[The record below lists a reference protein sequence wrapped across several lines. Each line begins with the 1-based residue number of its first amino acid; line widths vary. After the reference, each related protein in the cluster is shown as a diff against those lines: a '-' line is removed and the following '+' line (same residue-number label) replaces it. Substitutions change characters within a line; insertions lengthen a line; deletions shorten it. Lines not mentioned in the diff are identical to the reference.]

1 MSTEK
6 ELELLSN
13 GWKRET
19 LALHITEWSGNEQM
33 KARRL
38 SYDLGDSFTQD
49 QIYQIKSFVNEV
61 NNRFPNIKICITGTG
76 FIPEEKEDNDI
87 QYRINPN
94 PNE

>member
-38 SYDLGDSFTQD
+38 SYDLGDSFT
-49 QIYQIKSFVNEV
+49 
-61 NNRFPNIKICITGTG
+61 
-76 FIPEEKEDNDI
+76 
-87 QYRINPN
+87 
-94 PNE
+94 